1 MTLALEVGN
10 IRTMKHALITGTSG
24 CLGSFIAID
33 LLARGYSVLGVDKVP
48 AVSPELASTAGFS
61 AKECDLSDPRATR
74 ALFDQCQAES
84 AVFDVVIN
92 SIGILFS
99 APTVTLQDGRL
110 AVHSFEMWDK
120 VIATNL
126 SAPFYVCACAAKQMI
141 AAKKRGVL
149 INISSICASG
159 NPGQAAYSAAKAG
172 LNGLTMALAKELGPF
187 GIRVASLAP
196 GFIDTPSTHGAMS
209 AELLGRVRK
218 NTPLRRLGTHDEIV
232 GAVRF
237 IVENE
242 YFTGR
247 TLQIDGGLTI

>member
-1 MTLALEVGN
+1 M
-10 IRTMKHALITGTSG
+10 RRALITGASG
-24 CLGSFIAID
+24 SLGSAIAID

-48 AVSPELASTAGFS
+48 VVLPELLSTAGFT
-61 AKECDLSDPRATR
+61 AKACDLSDHRATQT
-74 ALFDQCQAES
+74 LFDQCQAEH
-84 AVFDVVIN
+84 AVFDVVVN

-99 APTVTLQDGRL
+99 APTVSFQDGRL
-110 AVHSFEMWDK
+110 VAHSFDMWDK
-120 VIATNL
+120 VIASNL
-126 SAPFYVCACAAKQMI
+126 CAPFYVCACAAKQMVG
-141 AAKKRGVL
+141 AKKRGVL

-196 GFIDTPSTHGAMS
+196 GFIDTPSTHDAIS
-209 AELLGRVRK
+209 SELLGRVRK
-218 NTPLRRLGTHDEIV
+218 NTPLKRLGTPDEIV
-232 GAVRF
+232 SAVRF

>member
-1 MTLALEVGN
+1 M
-10 IRTMKHALITGTSG
+10 RHALITGAGG
-24 CLGSFIAID
+24 CLGRSIAMD
-33 LLARGYSVLGVDKVP
+33 LLARGYSVLGVDKAPVR
-48 AVSPELASTAGFS
+48 APEFLSTAGFK
-61 AKECDLSDPRATR
+61 ATECDLSDPRATQ
-74 ALFDQCQAES
+74 ALFDQCQVEHA
-84 AVFDVVIN
+84 AFDVVVN

-99 APTVTLQDGRL
+99 APTVSFQDGKL
-110 AVHSFEMWDK
+110 VVHSFDMWDK

-172 LNGLTMALAKELGPF
+172 LNGLSMALAKELGPF
-187 GIRVASLAP
+187 GIRVVSLAP
-196 GFIDTPSTHGAMS
+196 GFIDTPSTQNAIS

-218 NTPLRRLGTHDEIV
+218 NTPLKRLGTPEEIV
-232 GAVRF
+232 SAVRF
-237 IVENE
+237 ILENE